1 VRRTDPHQNEG
12 DAAAAAI
19 ADFYGPSRAF
29 LPGHIVIVRQP
40 FTDRHVRAT
49 VQHCYGHVVLV
60 ITEQGES
67 LEYDIDEVQKF

>member
-1 VRRTDPHQNEG
+1 
-12 DAAAAAI
+12 
-19 ADFYGPSRAF
+19 